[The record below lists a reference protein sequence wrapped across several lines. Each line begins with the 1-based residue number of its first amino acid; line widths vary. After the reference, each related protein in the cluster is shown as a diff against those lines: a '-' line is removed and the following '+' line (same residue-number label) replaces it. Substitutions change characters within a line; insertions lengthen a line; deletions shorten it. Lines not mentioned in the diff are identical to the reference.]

1 MMKKLFTEQKF
12 FRRLILVWA
21 IFILTMW
28 SIFLMD
34 VELLTNIGAAGATV
48 VTGVF
53 GILAT
58 VISFYQWH
66 RSKDDAREALTLTKE
81 VEE

>member
-1 MMKKLFTEQKF
+1 
-12 FRRLILVWA
+12 
-21 IFILTMW
+21 
-28 SIFLMD
+28 MD

-81 VEE
+81 DEE